1 MTSPQHDPA
10 SSHDLSPEDLRL
22 TAAKPPHH
30 RHTIETDDNAAA
42 PSLLIAPSSK
52 RKKKSHRVRNALLI
66 VTLSLLC
73 IALIAVGTVHILSSS
88 GRSALL
94 AQGPSPMTAPEELL
108 QNNTVEITDDGHTV
122 TYNGVKYA
130 FNDNRTNILCIGVD
144 KRDLGLEND
153 VVGTG
158 GQADS
163 IAVLSIETKTGAVD
177 ILAVSRDAIT
187 PVDIYSE
194 SGLFYD
200 TQDTQLCLSFAYG
213 DGYHTSCENTVK
225 SVSRLLYGVP
235 INTYFAIDLGCI
247 ATLNDAVGGVPVQ
260 LLTDFTRVT
269 GTTCYAGETITLYGS
284 EAERYVRDRDIEKL
298 DSNNARMQRQEQYVT
313 AFFNKAIAATKD
325 SLKTPLTLYDAVA
338 DECTT
343 NLSASKITFLATTLV
358 QHDSTLN
365 VSRVPGN
372 VVLAEDD
379 GFAEFIV
386 DDAALYE
393 QVLNIF
399 YTKVSE

>member
-1 MTSPQHDPA
+1 MTSPQHDP
-10 SSHDLSPEDLRL
+10 SSSRDLSPDDLRL
-22 TAAKPPHH
+22 TAEKPSRH
-30 RHTIETDDNAAA
+30 RHTIEADDAAA
-42 PSLLIAPSSK
+42 PSILIAPPSRRQK
-52 RKKKSHRVRNALLI
+52 TSHRLRNTLLI
-66 VTLSLLC
+66 IALSLLC
-73 IALIAVGTVHILSSS
+73 VVVVAVGTVAFLTNS

-94 AQGPSPMTAPEELL
+94 AQGPIPMTAPEEFL
-108 QNNTVEITDDGHTV
+108 QNNTVQISDDGHTV

-130 FNDNRTNILCIGVD
+130 FNNNRTNILCMGID
-144 KRDLGLEND
+144 KRDLGLENGT
-153 VVGTG
+153 VGTG
-158 GQADS
+158 GQADA
-163 IAVLSIETKTGAVD
+163 IAVLSIDTATGAVD
-177 ILAVSRDAIT
+177 ILAVSRDAIV
-187 PVDIYSE
+187 PVDIYTE
-194 SGLFYD
+194 SGQFYD

-235 INTYFAIDLGCI
+235 INTYFAIDLSCI

-260 LLTDFTRVT
+260 LLTDFTRVDRSK
-269 GTTCYAGETITLYGS
+269 CYAGQTITLYGS
-284 EAERYVRDRDIEKL
+284 EAERYVRDRDIDKL

-325 SLKTPLTLYDAVA
+325 SLKTPLTLYNAVA

-358 QHDSTLN
+358 QHDSSLN
-365 VSRVPGN
+365 VSRVPGE

-399 YTKVSE
+399 YTKAS

>member
-10 SSHDLSPEDLRL
+10 PSHDLSPEDLRL
-22 TAAKPPHH
+22 TAERPSHH
-30 RHTIETDDNAAA
+30 HHTIDVDDNADA
-42 PSLLIAPSSK
+42 PSILIAPSSK
-52 RKKKSHRVRNALLI
+52 RKKTSHRLRNALLI
-66 VTLSLLC
+66 IALSLLC
-73 IALIAVGTVHILSSS
+73 IAVVAVGTVHVLTNS

-94 AQGPSPMTAPEELL
+94 AQGPVPMTAPEEFL
-108 QNNTVEITDDGHTV
+108 QNDTVQITDDGHTV

-130 FNDNRTNILCIGVD
+130 FNDNRTNILCMGID
-144 KRDLGLEND
+144 KEDLGLDDD

-163 IAVLSIETKTGAVD
+163 IAVLSIDTKTGAVD
-177 ILAVSRDAIT
+177 ILAVSRDAVV

-194 SGLFYD
+194 SGQFYD
-200 TQDTQLCLSFAYG
+200 TQETQLCLSFAYG

-235 INTYFAIDLGCI
+235 INTYIAIDLGCI

-260 LLTDFTRVT
+260 LLSDFTRVD
-269 GTTCYAGETITLYGS
+269 GSRCYAGQTITLYGS
-284 EAERYVRDRDIEKL
+284 EAMRYVRFRDVDKL
-298 DSNNARMQRQEQYVT
+298 DSNNARMQRQQQYVT

-325 SLKTPLTLYDAVA
+325 SLKTPLALYDAVA

-343 NLSASKITFLATTLV
+343 NLSPSKITFLATTLV
-358 QHDSTLN
+358 QHDSSLN
-365 VSRVPGN
+365 ISNVPGN
-372 VVLAEDD
+372 IILAED
-379 GFAEFIV
+379 GFAEYIV

-393 QVLNIF
+393 QVLSIF